1 MDATD
6 LTVKQREVVDAID
19 NVVLVLGGAGCGKTT
34 TALWAARAAI
44 ERAADPMAKVAFLT
58 FSRTAVDQISLRAAS
73 AISGLGDRIE
83 VSTFHSIAYRLV
95 RSFGRYADMGS
106 AIPEIQTQ
114 AQIKLLGT
122 RAELLT
128 YDDLIPRAL
137 SLLRSEKIRQL
148 LGARWPLVICDE
160 FQDTSDEQWEL
171 LDMLR
176 GQSRL
181 LLLADPNQ
189 MIYTYV
195 RGVGPERVESVRALA
210 ASVIELEPASHRD
223 PSGAIPAL
231 ATSILRRDFTAV
243 PVTTALASGRLRI
256 RTNVDDDDLVDVITG
271 ELRLRWQDG
280 AKDYGIF
287 GYSNDGVA
295 DLSRQLGEA
304 GVHHTLIGLPEAQ
317 GEAMSAMAVMCAF
330 AVGLADARAVRLAL
344 ATFLT
349 SCTRGKTAPE
359 LAHQLANDKEIPGPL
374 VKRLEDLSAALVDAM
389 PDALEVSRVIQT
401 AWARLG
407 IIGGSAVWR
416 RACAAF
422 GPVMNRS
429 ARGRLLDDRVA
440 ATVLRDT
447 AELRSAALLDSSRY
461 RLPPVKLMNFHQTKG
476 READAVLLVYRN
488 GDYLADRRDREPFL
502 DPSRVL
508 YVALTRARQ
517 SVTVILPSDP
527 HPLVAP
533 FSRLH
538 TA

>member
-1 MDATD
+1 MDETD

-19 NVVLVLGGAGCGKTT
+19 DVVLVLGGAGCGKTT

-44 ERAADPMAKVAFLT
+44 ERADDPMAKVAFLT
-58 FSRTAVDQISLRAAS
+58 FSRTAVEQISSRAAS

-95 RSFGRYADMGS
+95 RNFGRYADMGS

-122 RAELLT
+122 RAGLLT
-128 YDDLIPRAL
+128 YDDLLPCAL
-137 SLLRSEKIRQL
+137 RLLRSEKIRRL

-171 LDMLR
+171 LEKLR
-176 GQSRL
+176 GHSRL

-195 RGVGPERVESVRALA
+195 RGVGPERLESVRGLA
-210 ASVIELEPASHRD
+210 TSVIELEPASHRD

-231 ATSILRRDFTAV
+231 ASSILRRDFTAV
-243 PVTTALASGRLRI
+243 PVANALASGRLRI
-256 RTNVDDDDLVDVITG
+256 RRDVDDDDLIDVITG
-271 ELRLRWQDG
+271 ELKLRWQDG

-295 DLSRQLGEA
+295 ELSRQLGDA
-304 GVHHTLIGLPEAQ
+304 GVHHVLIGLPEAQ
-317 GEAMSAMAVMCAF
+317 GEAMAAMAAMCGF
-330 AVGLADARAVRLAL
+330 AVGLLDAHAVRLAL

-359 LAHQLANDKEIPGPL
+359 LALQLVSNKAIPGTL
-374 VKRLEDLSAALVDAM
+374 VKRIDGLGAALVDAM
-389 PDALEVSRVIQT
+389 PDALEVSGVIQT

-407 IIGGSAVWR
+407 IIGGASAWR
-416 RACAAF
+416 RACTAF
-422 GPVMNRS
+422 GPIMNRS
-429 ARGRLLDDRVA
+429 THGRLLDGGVA

-447 AELRSAALLDSSRY
+447 AELRSAALLDSSRS

-488 GDYLADRRDREPFL
+488 GDYLADRRDREPFV

-517 SVTVILPSDP
+517 FVTVILPSDP

-533 FSRLH
+533 FTRLH